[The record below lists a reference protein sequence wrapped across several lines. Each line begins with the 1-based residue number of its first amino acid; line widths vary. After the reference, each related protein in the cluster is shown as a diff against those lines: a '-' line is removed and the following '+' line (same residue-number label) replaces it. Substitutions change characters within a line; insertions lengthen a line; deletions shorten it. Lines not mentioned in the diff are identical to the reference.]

1 MHVDFESHDAQFTQA
16 RLNGFE
22 ALEHARHCAARFGWR
37 TRSVVTGPSYS
48 LATYFGIVDA
58 DVEV

>member
-1 MHVDFESHDAQFTQA
+1 MHVDFESRDAQFTQA

-22 ALEHARHCAARFGWR
+22 AFEHARHCAARFDWR
-37 TRSVVTGPSYS
+37 TRSVVAGSSYS
-48 LATYFGIVDA
+48 LATYFHIVDR